1 MDCLAPGPLHQR
13 GTPGDTRPRVLRPKL
28 AARRLVSLSFRQSDQ
43 SGPAWGGGAD
53 SDPECPPAQPDRP
66 PTAGPGGTGSL
77 KGCYT
82 CRVLLASRRST
93 RSAFCG
99 PVISGPGQHQD
110 QIDSDLGGSHT
121 VGQVPQAQA
130 LSRAGVQDTFSPPI
144 SRQCQGRRTRSVSQK
159 DPAGRYS
166 FDPKRKPC
174 ILWIS

>member
-1 MDCLAPGPLHQR
+1 MSISLASGMIAIVVSH
-13 GTPGDTRPRVLRPKL
+13 RPMRISLGVQ
-28 AARRLVSLSFRQSDQ
+28 LVCSC
-43 SGPAWGGGAD
+43 D
-53 SDPECPPAQPDRP
+53 SDEYRLLYN
-66 PTAGPGGTGSL
+66 SVY
-77 KGCYT
+77 CYT

-144 SRQCQGRRTRSVSQK
+144 SRQCQGRRARSVSQK